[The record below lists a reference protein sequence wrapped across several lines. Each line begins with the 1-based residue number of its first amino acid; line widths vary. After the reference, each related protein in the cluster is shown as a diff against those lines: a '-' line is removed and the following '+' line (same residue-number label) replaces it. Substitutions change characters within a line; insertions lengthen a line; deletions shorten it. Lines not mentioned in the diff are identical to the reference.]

1 MVRDPWSVIRGP
13 LARRRLG
20 EGGSGPCAPDGEGGA
35 CRAQAAADENRRGGG
50 GRCLVKWIRK
60 SNLEPLAV
68 SMSGLKLGDRLLV
81 MGSSDPV
88 LIAALASKVGLTGR
102 ACAVDE
108 NEHRAAEAGRIAERE
123 GALIDTAHAPG
134 WRVPFDDF
142 SFDVV
147 VLRGVLSKEASG
159 VAVQESIRVLRPGG
173 RAVVIEGAERR
184 GLSALMG
191 AHPGTP
197 AAGDATAALESA
209 GFVAVRTLAER
220 GGMLFAEGVKR
231 NR

>member
-1 MVRDPWSVIRGP
+1 M
-13 LARRRLG
+13 
-20 EGGSGPCAPDGEGGA
+20 
-35 CRAQAAADENRRGGG
+35 
-50 GRCLVKWIRK
+50 KWIRK

-81 MGSSDPV
+81 MGCSDPA

-108 NEHRAAEAGRIAERE
+108 DAQRAADAGRAAERE
-123 GALIDTAHAPG
+123 GALVETAHAPG
-134 WRVPFDDF
+134 WCVPFDEC

-147 VLRGVLSKEASG
+147 VLREMLSKEAPG
-159 VAVQESIRVLRPGG
+159 PRIAVQESRRVLRPGG

-184 GLSALMG
+184 GLSALLTG
-191 AHPGTP
+191 AHTDTP
-197 AAGDATAALESA
+197 AAGNATAVLESG

>member
-1 MVRDPWSVIRGP
+1 M
-13 LARRRLG
+13 
-20 EGGSGPCAPDGEGGA
+20 
-35 CRAQAAADENRRGGG
+35 
-50 GRCLVKWIRK
+50 KWIRK

-81 MGSSDPV
+81 MGCSDPA
-88 LIAALASKVGLTGR
+88 LIAALASRVGLTGR

-108 NEHRAAEAGRIAERE
+108 NEQRAADAGRAAERE
-123 GALIDTAHAPG
+123 GALVETAHAPG
-134 WRVPFDDF
+134 WRVPFDES

-147 VLRGVLSKEASG
+147 VLREMLSKEAPG
-159 VAVQESIRVLRPGG
+159 PRIAVQESRRVLRPGG

-184 GLSALMG
+184 GLSALLTG
-191 AHPGTP
+191 AHTP
-197 AAGDATAALESA
+197 AAGNATAVLESG

-231 NR
+231 NP

>member
-1 MVRDPWSVIRGP
+1 M
-13 LARRRLG
+13 
-20 EGGSGPCAPDGEGGA
+20 
-35 CRAQAAADENRRGGG
+35 
-50 GRCLVKWIRK
+50 KWIRK

-81 MGSSDPV
+81 IGCSDPA

-108 NEHRAAEAGRIAERE
+108 NEQRAAEAGRAAERE
-123 GALIDTAHAPG
+123 GALVETAHAPG
-134 WRVPFDDF
+134 WRPPFDDS

-147 VLRGVLSKEASG
+147 VLREVLSKEAPGSRI
-159 VAVQESIRVLRPGG
+159 AVQESRRVLRPGG
-173 RAVVIEGAERR
+173 RAVVIEGAGRR
-184 GLSALMG
+184 GLSALMAG
-191 AHPGTP
+191 AHTGTP
-197 AAGDATAALESA
+197 AAGDVTAALESG

-231 NR
+231 NQ